1 VSDPEQELHIEQELD
16 RARRGA
22 PSLPRPVDRAP
33 GDLVD
38 RLADRFVDEA
48 DTAEL
53 PMPDGSVVRIV
64 ALSEVEQ
71 WLRGAAIRLRAGE
84 HL

>member
-1 VSDPEQELHIEQELD
+1 VSDPDSELRVERYLAGRGEHPSRPAID
-16 RARRGA
+16 RT
-22 PSLPRPVDRAP
+22 V

-38 RLADRFVDEA
+38 RLADRLPVEA

-53 PMPDGSVVRIV
+53 PLPDGSVVRVV
-64 ALSEVEQ
+64 ALGEVEQ
-71 WLRGAAIRLRAGE
+71 WLRGCAIRLRAGE

>member
-22 PSLPRPVDRAP
+22 PSLPRPVDRTV

-53 PMPDGSVVRIV
+53 PLPDGSVVRIV
-64 ALSEVEQ
+64 ALGEVEQ
-71 WLRGAAIRLRAGE
+71 WLRGAAIRLRAGAT
-84 HL
+84 L